1 MNNNFQN
8 PLEVLKVKSQESWSG
23 CIEIVEPKDPS
34 VSWYIYLLQGKIQ
47 YVTTTTGQQTRL
59 NYLCQRY
66 TSCLNSPVLDL
77 NSNISEYSQ
86 LSQWL
91 SNQQLENSE
100 VKKILVLFALEG
112 LIQVLSIEATRI
124 EFRPAKRIKRALV
137 SFEFGKYYVQIKDQ
151 IESWQEVR
159 TYLWSCLS
167 RLYLDKQNSLK
178 FHQIWQE
185 LYTTPELLPL
195 SKTQQLS
202 SFVSLF
208 ITKSNIYQ
216 IATKTQL
223 EPYFLATNLK
233 YTIQEKII
241 KLLPCAERQIKQLNQ
256 LNQQNLSSTT
266 INTNS
271 SALIVCIDDSPTIQE
286 QLKLTLETAG
296 YQFLGIL
303 DPTVAI
309 KNLAPHQP
317 KVIFL
322 DINMPNINGYDLC
335 SSLRNYQKYKETPI
349 VMLTSRDG
357 MIDRVRAKLVGA
369 TEYLTKP
376 CEADK
381 LIELTKV
388 LEKSAVAT

>member
-1 MNNNFQN
+1 MNNNLQN
-8 PLEVLKVKSQESWSG
+8 PLEVLNVKSQESWSG
-23 CIEIVEPKDPS
+23 CIEIVEPKDAS

-59 NYLCQRY
+59 NYLCKRY

-91 SNQQLENSE
+91 SNQQLENSD
-100 VKKILVLFALEG
+100 VKKILVMFALEG
-112 LIQVLSIEATRI
+112 LIQVLSIENTII
-124 EFRPAKRIKRALV
+124 EFRPAKRIKRSLI
-137 SFEFGKYYVQIKDQ
+137 SFELGKYYVQIKDQ
-151 IESWQEVR
+151 IEAWKEVR

-167 RLYLDKQNSLK
+167 HLYLDQQNSLN

-185 LYTTPELLPL
+185 LYTTPELLPF

-208 ITKSNIYQ
+208 ITKSNLYE

-233 YTIQEKII
+233 YTVEERIL
-241 KLLPCAERQIKQLNQ
+241 KLLPCFERQIKQ

-266 INTNS
+266 TNS

-309 KNLAPHQP
+309 KNLAPLQP

-322 DINMPNINGYDLC
+322 DINMPNINGYELC
-335 SSLRNYQKYKETPI
+335 SSLRTYQKYKETPI

-376 CEADK
+376 CQAEK